1 MEDEDEERYIQETF
15 VVNRKPR
22 MMEVWTGCHVNGIRN
37 HQEDHFTWA
46 STGLSCTKG
55 ECGIH
60 TNWADG
66 EPTANN
72 GQRCVVI
79 NNRNNAK
86 VKMQWND
93 VACNWELPFICEAK
107 HDPVAWKNSRYVF
120 YANTATWE
128 QARWTCN
135 RYHGAGA
142 DLVSIETQ
150 EEQDY
155 LDTHPDLRIG
165 NQTYWTGCNGKGV
178 ASEFTW
184 SGNTKVCSSSTFANW
199 DSGTLDASDS
209 RCIASSPSTTTT
221 TTAPPA
227 GVFAKEAKW
236 TAQPCNA
243 SFGFVCEIPCQ
254 DDLAGFTSGSHKCCS
269 RSGCSNAVSNNPGAY
284 CGGWRGAAAA
294 CPATCKGSCP
304 TKAPVPW
311 SYPSLHDAECCI
323 PSIPS
328 TAKYGLNN
336 GCTAARM
343 QIMVCYR
350 IRFTF
355 VDNNGALV
363 EGHLSQPACHRF
375 ATGSAASVAKGTGW
389 DCFHG
394 PGFEHPAVIPAG
406 ANGTN
411 LYRVDPDDVDQGCF
425 VKTIATSAPWYE
437 EKENFLEVCP
447 SPSNLKTLPINSA
460 EANCASSRTS
470 TSTTSTTATTTT
482 IDPASTT
489 CLASD
494 GLFKCASGDTCIKLK
509 YVCDG
514 GDPDCADGSDEMP
527 GCIPGKSNTN
537 AEDAGISKH
546 GGNLSAS
553 IGADEDGD
561 GNKEDEEDSPSIVG
575 PIVGG
580 VVGLLLVAAI
590 IVGVVLLRRDSSAP
604 SRGGTDNPIY
614 DGNAAKPDTRAFR
627 DIVVNGMYAHQPSTT
642 EAAYA
647 DVDAD
652 GGIGI
657 GHGSA
662 NSSGAHASA
671 DFAEVAPVGG
681 GNEENHYEQTNNTN
695 APKIRGGSAQQQGGE
710 NQYNTLTSTAGRN
723 SQPQRESTN
732 NTLGQRGNGSNGSTN
747 NYDDVT
753 YDAMAPAHAAS
764 AAGAPNPNGQAALY
778 AVPMKGARLRADS
791 KAAAKSSNDVPQSG
805 GGSSDDDL
813 EC

>member
-22 MMEVWTGCHVNGIRN
+22 MMEVWTGCHVNGKRN

-165 NQTYWTGCNGKGV
+165 NQTYWTGCSGKGV

-269 RSGCSNAVSNNPGAY
+269 GCSNAVSNNPGAY
-284 CGGWRGAAAA
+284 CGGRGAAAA

-328 TAKYGLNN
+328 TAKYGVNN

-355 VDNNGALV
+355 VDNNRALV

-437 EKENFLEVCP
+437 EKESFLEVCP

-695 APKIRGGSAQQQGGE
+695 APQIRGGSAQQQGGE

-732 NTLGQRGNGSNGSTN
+732 NTLSQRGNGSNGSTN

>member
-1 MEDEDEERYIQETF
+1 MPLLFFKYQRAVQSSLAAHILSPMQSLTFFYLSFFIARGSLYFSSACPLLQLEKNLLALEDEDEERYIQETF

-55 ECGIH
+55 ECGTH

-86 VKMQWND
+86 AKMQWDD

-243 SFGFVCEIPCQ
+243 SFGFVCETPCQ
-254 DDLAGFTSGSHKCCS
+254 DDLAGFTSNSHKCCS
-269 RSGCSNAVSNNPGAY
+269 GCSIAVSNNLGAY

-328 TAKYGLNN
+328 TAKYGVNN

-355 VDNNGALV
+355 VDDNGALV

-425 VKTIATSAPWYE
+425 VKTIATSAPWWE
-437 EKENFLEVCP
+437 EKESFLEVCP

-494 GLFKCASGDTCIKLK
+494 GLFKCASGDTCIMLK

-590 IVGVVLLRRDSSAP
+590 IVGVVLLCWNKGGADHMEAVAEP
-604 SRGGTDNPIY
+604 YGGAQRGIAAGGQQPKYANP
-614 DGNAAKPDTRAFR
+614 
-627 DIVVNGMYAHQPSTT
+627 VYAH
-642 EAAYA
+642 
-647 DVDAD
+647 
-652 GGIGI
+652 
-657 GHGSA
+657 HA
-662 NSSGAHASA
+662 NQNF
-671 DFAEVAPVGG
+671 DNILEYAEVLDVS
-681 GNEENHYEQTNNTN
+681 
-695 APKIRGGSAQQQGGE
+695 GGSAEGPYEEPSQRQSVVYDNGGALGAARQCIQITPEGRCSKLAATGLERCSKHVCSKQGCTE
-710 NQYNTLTSTAGRN
+710 
-723 SQPQRESTN
+723 P
-732 NTLGQRGNGSNGSTN
+732 
-747 NYDDVT
+747 
-753 YDAMAPAHAAS
+753 
-764 AAGAPNPNGQAALY
+764 
-778 AVPMKGARLRADS
+778 
-791 KAAAKSSNDVPQSG
+791 KSSKTKFCAKHTRNARQVSAYAG
-805 GGSSDDDL
+805 VGSAEAESSSNV
-813 EC
+813 